1 MTIFLTVLHVMVSI
15 VLIVVV
21 LLQHGKGADIGAVF
35 GGGASSTVFGS
46 RGAGNFLTK
55 LTTGSA
61 LVFMVTSLSLAYL
74 SNASRTR
81 GIFEDR
87 PATTAPAPAQGGE
100 APAAEA
106 PTGGFE
112 EVKPAE
118 PAKPEA
124 AAQAKPEAAA
134 PSEKPADAA
143 SEKAPEPAKKP

>member
-1 MTIFLTVLHVMVSI
+1 MTLFLTVLHVMVSL

-61 LVFMVTSLSLAYL
+61 LLFMVTSLSLAYL
-74 SNASRTR
+74 SNTGSE
-81 GIFEDR
+81 GLFEDQA
-87 PATTAPAPAQGGE
+87 PAATAPAPEATGE
-100 APAAEA
+100 TAPAAEA
-106 PTGGFE
+106 PADGGFQ

-118 PAKPEA
+118 PT
-124 AAQAKPEAAA
+124 AQPQAAA
-134 PSEKPADAA
+134 PAEQAQPPADGEAT
-143 SEKAPEPAKKP
+143 P

>member
-1 MTIFLTVLHVMVSI
+1 VTIFLTVLHVMVSL

-61 LVFMVTSLSLAYL
+61 LLFMVTSLSLAYL
-74 SNASRTR
+74 SNTSATDEL
-81 GIFEDR
+81 FDDV
-87 PATTAPAPAQGGE
+87 PAAAAPAPEAAGE
-100 APAAEA
+100 AAPAEVPAA
-106 PTGGFE
+106 GGFE

-118 PAKPEA
+118 PAPT
-124 AAQAKPEAAA
+124 EAAA
-134 PSEKPADAA
+134 PSAQAPNEPAP
-143 SEKAPEPAKKP
+143 APESAPKP

>member
-1 MTIFLTVLHVMVSI
+1 VTIFLTVLHVMVSL

-61 LVFMVTSLSLAYL
+61 LLFMVTSLSLAYL
-74 SNASRTR
+74 SNTAGTD
-81 GIFEDR
+81 GLFENR
-87 PATTAPAPAQGGE
+87 PAATAPAPAETG

-106 PTGGFE
+106 PAPGGFE
-112 EVKPAE
+112 EVKPTTPAE
-118 PAKPEA
+118 PEA
-124 AAQAKPEAAA
+124 SAPSAQAP
-134 PSEKPADAA
+134 AA
-143 SEKAPEPAKKP
+143 SSTPPAEEKQP